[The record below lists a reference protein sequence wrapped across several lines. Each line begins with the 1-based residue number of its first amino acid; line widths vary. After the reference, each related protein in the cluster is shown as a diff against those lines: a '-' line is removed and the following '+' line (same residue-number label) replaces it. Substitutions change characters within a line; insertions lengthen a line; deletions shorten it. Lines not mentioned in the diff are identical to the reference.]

1 MRNKS
6 AIFVSRN
13 KTTEIMKTTLKD
25 FNSRIAYLQC
35 KINDIDEMIESLE
48 YAIDTLKDG
57 DEYDEDGDIAHFIS
71 ESENRIDEYI
81 CAQEEF
87 RQLLVV
93 ESLAAISD
101 SDQIKKFKEIADKE
115 ELSEITSSYTVAVNP
130 IWVEGSIYDSI
141 YGRYIKRY
149 DNGTDDD
156 ETALWVLVSYVVNR
170 VNSVIKPDDMTAQD
184 FDALIANAEPIEYGF
199 NTLDSNVAIGFAR
212 EFLKAI
218 EK

>member
-1 MRNKS
+1 
-6 AIFVSRN
+6 
-13 KTTEIMKTTLKD
+13 MKTTLKD

-130 IWVEGSIYDSI
+130 IWVENDL
-141 YGRYIKRY
+141 YGRHIKRY

-156 ETALWVLVSYVVNR
+156 ENALWVLVVYVANS
-170 VNSVIKPDDMTAQD
+170 VNSIEPENMSAQD
-184 FDALIANAEPIEYGF
+184 IDALIANAEPIEYGF
-199 NTLDSNVAIGFAR
+199 DTLDSNVAIGFAR